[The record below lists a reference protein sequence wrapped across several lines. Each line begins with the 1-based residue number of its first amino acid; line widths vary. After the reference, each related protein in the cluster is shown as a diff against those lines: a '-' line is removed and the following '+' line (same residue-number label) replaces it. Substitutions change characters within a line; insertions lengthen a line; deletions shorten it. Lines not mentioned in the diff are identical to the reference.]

1 MLCSAWDD
9 PEFVEAVL
17 RLVLTR
23 LVDSQLGVF
32 AMLNFAIS
40 IYAVGA
46 LTTKVQRSSWE
57 RRTTLLHTLAVLLFV
72 ALLDSSVW
80 LSNARSA
87 AGLGG
92 LFRFMQTIFLGNLT
106 RLESSHMRE
115 RLLKFLAFKVVMVA
129 AVWSAALE
137 DSPFWLPM

>member
-1 MLCSAWDD
+1 M
-9 PEFVEAVL
+9 EAVL

-23 LVDSQLGVF
+23 LVDSQLGIF

-46 LTTKVQRSSWE
+46 LTTKVYRVSWKHKY
-57 RRTTLLHTLAVLLFV
+57 TSAAYKCCPAALVTH
-72 ALLDSSVW
+72 ALLGLM
-80 LSNARSA
+80 LSECNRAEQVA
-87 AGLGG
+87 HH
-92 LFRFMQTIFLGNLT
+92 MQTIFLGSLT

>member
-1 MLCSAWDD
+1 MCSAWDD

-23 LVDSQLGVF
+23 LVDSQLGIF

-46 LTTKVQRSSWE
+46 LTTKVQRLPWE
-57 RRTTLLHTLAVLLFV
+57 QRTPLLHTLAVLLFV
-72 ALLDSSVW
+72 ALLDLSMW
-80 LSNARSA
+80 LSIAISP
-87 AGLGG
+87 AGLDES
-92 LFRFMQTIFLGNLT
+92 FRFVQTIFLGNLT